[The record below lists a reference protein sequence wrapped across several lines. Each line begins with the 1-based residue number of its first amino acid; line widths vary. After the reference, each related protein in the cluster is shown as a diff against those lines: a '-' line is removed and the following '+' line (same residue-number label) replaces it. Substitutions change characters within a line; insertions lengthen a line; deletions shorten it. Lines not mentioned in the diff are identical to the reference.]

1 MRLYAERPGAAGRQ
15 LITDLIVVLWVYVWV
30 RLAFALYDTV
40 SKLAA
45 PGRKLATAGDRMSE
59 QFRDAGG
66 KVRRVPIAGDDLA
79 TPFNK
84 AGDAARDLADAGRQQ
99 QEIVHNVALA
109 LSIGLVVLPLALVL
123 LVWLPRRLSWMRRAG
138 AAARLRTAPA
148 GKDLLALR
156 ALATQPLT
164 RLTALDAD
172 IAAAWRRGD
181 KSAVE
186 RLAALELTA
195 LGLR

>member
-1 MRLYAERPGAAGRQ
+1 VRFYAERPGAAGRQ
-15 LITDLIVVLWVYVWV
+15 LVTDLIVVLWVYVWV
-30 RLAFALYDTV
+30 RLALALYDSV

-79 TPFNK
+79 SPFNK

-138 AAARLRTAPA
+138 SAARLRTAPA

-172 IAAAWRRGD
+172 IATAWRRGD